1 MKVYCKR
8 TVFDDDYK
16 IKWEKDSWYS
26 FEKPLG
32 STLESE
38 YLYGYVDD
46 KPISIKNFKR
56 FFWTQQEL
64 REIRIQE
71 ILK

>member
-1 MKVYCKR
+1 VKVYCKR
-8 TVFDDDYK
+8 TKFFDDGS
-16 IKWEKDSWYS
+16 IKWKKDCWYS

-56 FFWTQQEL
+56 FFWTQE
-64 REIRIQE
+64 EIRDIKIKE
-71 ILK
+71 ILN

>member
-1 MKVYCKR
+1 MDR
-8 TVFDDDYK
+8 SSI
-16 IKWEKDSWYS
+16 IKWKKDIWYS

-56 FFWTQQEL
+56 FFWTQE
-64 REIRIQE
+64 EIRDIKIKE
-71 ILK
+71 ILN

>member
-8 TVFDDDYK
+8 TVFDDYSK
-16 IKWEKDSWYS
+16 IKWKKNIWYS
-26 FEKPLG
+26 FEKSLG

-38 YLYGYVDD
+38 YLYGYVDG

-56 FFWTQQEL
+56 FFWTQE
-64 REIRIQE
+64 EIRDIKIKE
-71 ILK
+71 ILN